1 MFFRRIIHFVQY
13 RFLFT
18 RLRKDLDS
26 LAISICILR
35 IVQTIKTYLL
45 KFQTSNRTRLALGNW
60 SGKLVNSN
68 SKGMSMKNCFS
79 RTERRR
85 ILYAALLYW
94 LAFFRWARMPDG
106 RTKDVVLIL
115 MTIYSVVLFAIVGG
129 IGTMRNRESR
139 DRNRTDAEITR

>member
-1 MFFRRIIHFVQY
+1 
-13 RFLFT
+13 
-18 RLRKDLDS
+18 
-26 LAISICILR
+26 
-35 IVQTIKTYLL
+35 
-45 KFQTSNRTRLALGNW
+45 
-60 SGKLVNSN
+60 
-68 SKGMSMKNCFS
+68 MSMKNCFS

-129 IGTMRNRESR
+129 IGIGIKGSDPSVYGTGVL
-139 DRNRTDAEITR
+139 T